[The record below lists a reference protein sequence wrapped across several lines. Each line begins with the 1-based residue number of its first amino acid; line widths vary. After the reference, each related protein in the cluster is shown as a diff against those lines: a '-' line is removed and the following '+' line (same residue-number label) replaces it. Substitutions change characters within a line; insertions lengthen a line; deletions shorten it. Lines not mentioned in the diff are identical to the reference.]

1 MKLYCSIITFALCSI
16 HFFSFGQRSAYYDAL
31 YLKAQY
37 DRFKSLRAE
46 PANKEL
52 FNYYFGRLSDD
63 ALEDSIAKNPFLK
76 GYYNSQQAQAIFS
89 GAIQKGVSSLGSLN
103 VTNIADGIAQFL
115 IKRGKEELNVAF
127 FDRMK
132 KFLDDPK
139 HPECKTLFPVTIEF
153 LSSIETYRYAELI
166 QSLREA
172 FNKDLSNLITNVN
185 QLIDHP
191 KYKAVLKDF
200 PEIRAAVRT
209 SKIVS
214 ELSQSEEGILPDSL
228 IHELATLPEWNEI
241 NSNLSNSFKLL
252 DILSQSIRYVPV
264 EKAFDT
270 INSITSVRDTILYSR
285 KLDTTIAGR
294 PIRDTTMHY
303 NVISERTIKHSEI
316 KAADVKDIVKQRWIK
331 LSDLNKAFKDSITL
345 RIFIGLLYE
354 KIKSE
359 AIQFT
364 VATDTLKV
372 DKWLASNVNTIFVI
386 SGLIENF
393 AIQVNEVDRAI
404 KDFKDKRNNGTLNN
418 DDYYTYISKAINLT
432 EYGFKVANVIKE
444 KVINDEYIIMAL
456 NANEL
461 YKNIY
466 TKNYNNAVMNV
477 YVILNQVFNKL
488 PDNDSTNIPGTRR
501 DSLKNIGPKSTTIE
515 KILKYG
521 NFMASVVKA
530 ESGEEVAKALEA
542 ATLPAGSYSVKQKSA
557 FNISVNGY
565 IGYGF
570 DFNGG
575 LYARGV
581 YAPVGLSINAG
592 ARQKWV
598 PTLSAFVGLI
608 DVGSIATYRLENGTT
623 EKLKQEVRLESIFSP
638 SAQLIVE
645 PIRGF
650 PLAIAAGYKRTPK
663 LFYSDKTSFIAVPA
677 TNVFNISALIDIP
690 LFTIVNKP
698 FDKKNK
704 SRKP

>member
-1 MKLYCSIITFALCSI
+1 MKFYCSIITLIFCSI
-16 HFFSFGQRSAYYDAL
+16 CFFSFGQRSVYYDAL

-37 DRFKSLRAE
+37 DSNKSLRAE

-76 GYYNSQQAQAIFS
+76 GYYNSQQAQALFS

-191 KYKAVLKDF
+191 KYKEVLKDF

-241 NSNLSNSFKLL
+241 NSNLSNSLKLL
-252 DILSQSIRYVPV
+252 DILSQSIRYQPA

-270 INSITSVRDTILYSR
+270 INNTTSMRDTILYSR
-285 KLDTTIAGR
+285 KIDTTIAGR
-294 PIRDTTMHY
+294 TIRDTTIHY

-316 KAADVKDIVKQRWIK
+316 KAVDIKENVKQRWIK
-331 LSDLNKAFKDSITL
+331 LSDLNKAFKDSVTL

-364 VATDTLKV
+364 ADTTTIKV
-372 DKWLASNVNTIFVI
+372 DQWMADNVNTIFVI

-404 KDFKDKRNNGTLNN
+404 KDFKDKKNNGTLNN

-432 EYGFKVANVIKE
+432 EYGFKVANIIKE
-444 KVINDEYIIMAL
+444 NVINDEYIIIAR

-477 YVILNQVFNKL
+477 YAILNQAFYKL
-488 PDNDSTNIPGTRR
+488 PKSSNITEARQNLLK
-501 DSLKNIGPKSTTIE
+501 SLGLKSETIE

-542 ATLPAGSYSVKQKSA
+542 AALPAGSYSVKQKSA

-575 LYARGV
+575 LYARGI
-581 YAPVGLSINAG
+581 YAPVGFSINRG
-592 ARQKWV
+592 TKKKWGS
-598 PTLSAFVGLI
+598 TFSAFVGLI
-608 DVGSIATYRLENGTT
+608 DVGSIATYRLENGAT

-650 PLAIAAGYKRTPK
+650 PLAVAAGWKRTPK

-677 TNVFNISALIDIP
+677 TNVFNLSVLIDIP
-690 LFTIVNKP
+690 MFTIVNKT
-698 FDKKNK
+698 FDKK
-704 SRKP
+704 